1 MEIAGVAPV
10 VARRTRPR
18 AVIKAAARIKEGKRL
33 ELEPIGGRI
42 ATTSASTATVSG
54 TGHAISPNI
63 VAIVVVRR
71 TWWR

>member
-18 AVIKAAARIKEGKRL
+18 VVIKAAARIKEGKRM

-42 ATTSASTATVSG
+42 ATTSASTATVPG
-54 TGHAISPNI
+54 TGHTIAPNLIAIM
-63 VAIVVVRR
+63 VVRC